1 MAGFRASKVLAILYS
16 LVCINELFCSNEV
29 KAVSEGSARYEG
41 TIHIKMPGTRPLKKD
56 AYLCTALQLPPTKQY
71 IVRLEPNA
79 TQQTAHHMLLYGCS
93 SPGAQLSSW
102 YCQRGPCNGEQNIIY
117 AWAKDAPSRNL
128 PKDVGIGIGGDS
140 GIRYL
145 VLQVHYASVIP
156 FEEGAKDFSGFTLRT
171 SQHQLPYGA
180 AIYLLWAGRGSI
192 PPETSGMHVD
202 VGCTYN
208 EPEPMF
214 AFAFR
219 THAHKLA
226 KVITGYR
233 VRNGVWTLL
242 GKGNPQAPQAFYPME
257 STIEIKEGDM
267 LVARCTYDS
276 KGHDIHRVIH
286 MGPSGDDEM
295 CNFYIMYYSDAGRL
309 EYSGGDCG
317 QQNHPNVFKN
327 FPPDSDTLLT
337 DSPDLKDRES
347 SVPIISTPVV
357 YNKTSPD
364 QETRKETAMVP
375 VSFKISTDSPT
386 RGTSQELDISDL
398 GSAKEELPSAK
409 AETQVG
415 TEPSSQEHPALK
427 ENQPIIPVATSTPV
441 IPVPQSTDEKELRVV
456 SDWPSLTA
464 VETSKLGQVTGVS
477 LDSMGQVIVFH
488 RGSRTWDDHT
498 FDSSNVFQ
506 NADVVGTIKEH
517 AVWIIDSSTGKIKGF
532 WGKDMFFLP
541 HGLTVDHEDNLW
553 LTDVGSHQ
561 VFKFSPLGSSTQR
574 LMSLGD
580 KLVPGS
586 DKSRFC
592 QPTSVAVDRN
602 GEFFVADG
610 YCNSRI
616 LKFSAAG
623 KLLSSLGEMSV
634 SSPGIPAPGSLFIP
648 HSLSMDQSSHTL
660 YVADREN
667 GRVQSFNSISG
678 AFVDEIKL
686 PEFGGKVFAVDF
698 SVRKQGGVLHVVNGQ
713 SQKTGVQHSAV
724 QGFTIRVAD
733 KVILQ
738 TWPSDREQALVQ
750 PHDVVSSADGSDV
763 YVVELGP
770 NRIWKL
776 SSKRQVD
783 SFSNKTSST
792 PVNTV
797 PVKTSDHVTQSS
809 HTILGE
815 TIDGLNPKQEESEN
829 TSTKGMSTHRASADP
844 EQLKQNRKKPSLS
857 PVAKTGVIGQPSP
870 KPTETV
876 TVKNNSV
883 GGPQDDTLSS
893 EDNVDITAGIIPA
906 LIILSVLAVPIVFL
920 LLISITLRVR
930 AYRRDKRNQMSDFHE
945 GRKDFS
951 VGRTRGW
958 WSYMNCFDRQKYKF
972 NRVTL
977 QDFYSDSDSDGV

>member
-1 MAGFRASKVLAILYS
+1 
-16 LVCINELFCSNEV
+16 
-29 KAVSEGSARYEG
+29 
-41 TIHIKMPGTRPLKKD
+41 
-56 AYLCTALQLPPTKQY
+56 
-71 IVRLEPNA
+71 
-79 TQQTAHHMLLYGCS
+79 
-93 SPGAQLSSW
+93 
-102 YCQRGPCNGEQNIIY
+102 
-117 AWAKDAPSRNL
+117 
-128 PKDVGIGIGGDS
+128 
-140 GIRYL
+140 
-145 VLQVHYASVIP
+145 
-156 FEEGAKDFSGFTLRT
+156 
-171 SQHQLPYGA
+171 
-180 AIYLLWAGRGSI
+180 
-192 PPETSGMHVD
+192 
-202 VGCTYN
+202 
-208 EPEPMF
+208 
-214 AFAFR
+214 
-219 THAHKLA
+219 
-226 KVITGYR
+226 
-233 VRNGVWTLL
+233 
-242 GKGNPQAPQAFYPME
+242 
-257 STIEIKEGDM
+257 
-267 LVARCTYDS
+267 
-276 KGHDIHRVIH
+276 
-286 MGPSGDDEM
+286 
-295 CNFYIMYYSDAGRL
+295 
-309 EYSGGDCG
+309 
-317 QQNHPNVFKN
+317 
-327 FPPDSDTLLT
+327 
-337 DSPDLKDRES
+337 
-347 SVPIISTPVV
+347 
-357 YNKTSPD
+357 
-364 QETRKETAMVP
+364 
-375 VSFKISTDSPT
+375 
-386 RGTSQELDISDL
+386 
-398 GSAKEELPSAK
+398 
-409 AETQVG
+409 
-415 TEPSSQEHPALK
+415 
-427 ENQPIIPVATSTPV
+427 
-441 IPVPQSTDEKELRVV
+441 
-456 SDWPSLTA
+456 
-464 VETSKLGQVTGVS
+464 
-477 LDSMGQVIVFH
+477 
-488 RGSRTWDDHT
+488 
-498 FDSSNVFQ
+498 
-506 NADVVGTIKEH
+506 
-517 AVWIIDSSTGKIKGF
+517 
-532 WGKDMFFLP
+532 
-541 HGLTVDHEDNLW
+541 
-553 LTDVGSHQ
+553 
-561 VFKFSPLGSSTQR
+561 
-574 LMSLGD
+574 
-580 KLVPGS
+580 
-586 DKSRFC
+586 
-592 QPTSVAVDRN
+592 
-602 GEFFVADG
+602 
-610 YCNSRI
+610 
-616 LKFSAAG
+616 
-623 KLLSSLGEMSV
+623 
-634 SSPGIPAPGSLFIP
+634 
-648 HSLSMDQSSHTL
+648 MDQSSHTL

-844 EQLKQNRKKPSLS
+844 EQLKQNGKKPSLS